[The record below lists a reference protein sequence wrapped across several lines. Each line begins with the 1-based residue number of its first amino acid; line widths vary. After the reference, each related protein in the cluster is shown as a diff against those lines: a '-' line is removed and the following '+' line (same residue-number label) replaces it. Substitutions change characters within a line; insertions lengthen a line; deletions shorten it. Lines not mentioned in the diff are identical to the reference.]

1 MQVGIIQIK
10 TKLARLDEISSNCS
24 SPSTKTPIVA
34 RLMGLDDLLTQS
46 ITPSITSSSPKCKR
60 FLRRGDDDGTL
71 AAQSLP
77 ETPRVSSS
85 SSRRSDVERHRLSLQ
100 INEELVLSDHRVPG
114 RRSRFKQNEN
124 RNPVQ
129 GVVKHGGKDNSTT
142 TTTTTTRR
150 VVGADITNTSVV
162 QSRRDENL
170 LVLHKPAKK
179 NSNNHILSKHHD
191 DSFAS
196 SGPKILLFSDHNM
209 KTKTT
214 TSSSCGNRIP
224 SSQKDCKRVGFGA
237 RCSSSARL
245 RKLPPRAAADRAVRG
260 SRETNK
266 SNLRDRNLQVK
277 KFKGPSP
284 PPTKLPQKQVC
295 DINYYYFISIQTIYL
310 KLIFLII
317 SDFLVLCYSFVVV
330 CFFCI
335 IH

>member
-1 MQVGIIQIK
+1 MGIIQIK

-46 ITPSITSSSPKCKR
+46 TTPSISSSSPKCKR

-71 AAQSLP
+71 AARSLP

-114 RRSRFKQNEN
+114 RRSRFKQNEY

-129 GVVKHGGKDNSTT
+129 GVVKHGGKDNS

-179 NSNNHILSKHHD
+179 NSNSHILSKHHD

-196 SGPKILLFSDHNM
+196 ISPRILLFSDHNM

-214 TSSSCGNRIP
+214 TSSSCENRIP
-224 SSQKDCKRVGFGA
+224 SSQKDCKRVSLGA

-245 RKLPPRAAADRAVRG
+245 RKLPPRAAADRAVGG

-266 SNLRDRNLQVK
+266 SNLRDKNLQVK
-277 KFKGPSP
+277 KFKGPS

-295 DINYYYFISIQTIYL
+295 DINYYYFISFQTIYL

-330 CFFCI
+330 CFVCN